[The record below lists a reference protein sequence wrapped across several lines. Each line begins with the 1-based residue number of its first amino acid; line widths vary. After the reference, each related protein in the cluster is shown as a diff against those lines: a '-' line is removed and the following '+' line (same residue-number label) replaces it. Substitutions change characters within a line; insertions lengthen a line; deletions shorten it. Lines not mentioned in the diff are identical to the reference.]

1 MGGSNEKEEIINT
14 IREEAALA
22 EEFRKLKECDELP
35 INSCEYVNNDKKH
48 WKIIFEGSQYSPYED
63 GYFTLELLFNKG
75 PFPKY
80 GPEAKFITKMFHP
93 NIDASNGHVCINHL
107 NSWKPTISIVS
118 VIFGILEILDNPIA
132 SGGYSNEAR
141 SLLEKDEEKYYKKV
155 QEYTM
160 TYAKKPININ

>member
-1 MGGSNEKEEIINT
+1 MGGSNEKPEEQYISE
-14 IREEAALA
+14 EEAL
-22 EEFRKLKECDELP
+22 EKEYKQLKECHELP
-35 INSCEYVNNDKKH
+35 INNCEYVNNDKKH
-48 WKIIFEGSQYSPYED
+48 WKIVFEGSKFSPYED

-75 PFPKY
+75 TFPKY

-93 NIDASNGHVCINHL
+93 NIDSNGHVCINHL
-107 NSWKPTISIVS
+107 NSWNSSISIIS
-118 VIFGILEILDNPIA
+118 VIFGILEILDNPVP

-141 SLLEKDEEKYYKKV
+141 KLLETDEEKYYKKV

>member
-1 MGGSNEKEEIINT
+1 MGGSNEKPEEQYISE
-14 IREEAALA
+14 EEAL
-22 EEFRKLKECDELP
+22 EKEYKQLKECTELP
-35 INSCEYVNNDKKH
+35 INNCEYVNNDKKH
-48 WKIIFEGSQYSPYED
+48 WKIVFEGSKFSPYED

-75 PFPKY
+75 TFPKY

-93 NIDASNGHVCINHL
+93 NIDSNGHVCINHL
-107 NSWKPTISIVS
+107 NSWNSSISIIS
-118 VIFGILEILDNPIA
+118 VIFGILEILDNPVP

-141 SLLEKDEEKYYKKV
+141 KLLETDEEKYYKKV

>member
-1 MGGSNEKEEIINT
+1 MGGSNEKSEEQNISE
-14 IREEAALA
+14 EEAL
-22 EEFRKLKECDELP
+22 EKEYRQLKECDELP
-35 INSCEYVNNDKKH
+35 INNCEYVNNDKKH
-48 WKIIFEGSQYSPYED
+48 WKIVFEGSKYSPYED

-75 PFPKY
+75 TFPKY

-93 NIDASNGHVCINHL
+93 NIDSNGHVCINHL
-107 NSWKPTISIVS
+107 NSWNSSISIIS
-118 VIFGILEILDNPIA
+118 VIFGILEILDNPVP

-141 SLLEKDEEKYYKKV
+141 KLLETDEEKYYKKV